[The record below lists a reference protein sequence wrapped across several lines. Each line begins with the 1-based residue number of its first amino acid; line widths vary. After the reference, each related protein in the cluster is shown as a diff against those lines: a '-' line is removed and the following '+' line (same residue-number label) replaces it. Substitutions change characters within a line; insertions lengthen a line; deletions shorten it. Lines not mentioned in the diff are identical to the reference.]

1 MKKVIIS
8 GTGRSIPRLCIT
20 NEEISKYV
28 DTNDQWIV
36 SRTGISERRICQEEE
51 AIDLAVES
59 ARKALK
65 SSGINAGDI
74 DMIIVATMTAD
85 MSTPS
90 MACMVQKEIGASK
103 STAFDI
109 NAACTGFIFALSVG
123 ESFISSGKA
132 SNALV
137 VGVDTLSKYINWQDR
152 TTSVLFGDG
161 AGAAIL
167 ATGTKGGIEAF
178 YTKSYGDLGCNIE
191 VGGAPIREI
200 FTGKPLREKHP
211 YISMNGKE
219 VFKFASFAII
229 DAIENVLDKGHL
241 SIDDIDLIIPHQA
254 NKRIIEYASK
264 KMKQPIEKFYMNMD
278 KFGNTSSASVAIA
291 LDEAM
296 EKKIIKKGQKVILTG
311 FGGGLTAGAVLVE
324 F

>member
-28 DTNDQWIV
+28 DTNDEWIV

-65 SSGINAGDI
+65 SSSINADDI

-85 MSTPS
+85 MATPS

-103 STAFDI
+103 ATAFDI

-152 TTSVLFGDG
+152 TTSVL
-161 AGAAIL
+161 
-167 ATGTKGGIEAF
+167 
-178 YTKSYGDLGCNIE
+178 S
-191 VGGAPIREI
+191 
-200 FTGKPLREKHP
+200 
-211 YISMNGKE
+211 
-219 VFKFASFAII
+219 
-229 DAIENVLDKGHL
+229 
-241 SIDDIDLIIPHQA
+241 
-254 NKRIIEYASK
+254 
-264 KMKQPIEKFYMNMD
+264 
-278 KFGNTSSASVAIA
+278 
-291 LDEAM
+291 
-296 EKKIIKKGQKVILTG
+296 
-311 FGGGLTAGAVLVE
+311 
-324 F
+324 